1 MSGIVP
7 YMDPIGMKF
16 TSWQPN
22 HGPSCEIMRWW
33 CWEPRILESK
43 GKPRKSSRCFMD
55 LFVRCFFF
63 LSDCTL
69 PETNSSPLRMDGWNT
84 FVSFWGPAYFQGRT
98 VKLRGC
104 MFVLFPGIKQA
115 NPYFLGPQ
123 DAWASWGT
131 LGGGGVTKGLWM
143 KFAEMNEDNIIP
155 YWGVHGSW

>member
-63 LSDCTL
+63 YRIAPSLKLTVHPWEWMVGILSFPFGARPIFRGELLNFGGVCCTFSRHQTSKSL
-69 PETNSSPLRMDGWNT
+69 LSRTPRCLGILGYTGGGEWPKVSGWNL
-84 FVSFWGPAYFQGRT
+84 PR
-98 VKLRGC
+98 
-104 MFVLFPGIKQA
+104 
-115 NPYFLGPQ
+115 
-123 DAWASWGT
+123 
-131 LGGGGVTKGLWM
+131 WM
-143 KFAEMNEDNIIP
+143 RII
-155 YWGVHGSW
+155 